1 MNLQYRYILSLS
13 KKENMFYEKT
23 KTKQKDL
30 KKKKSFPRR
39 ESNPEP
45 PTYKVNALSIP
56 PQQLQLK
63 TFVKLIIF

>member
-30 KKKKSFPRR
+30 KKKKVSQGESQTPNLRRIRSTPYLFRHSSFNWRLLL
-39 ESNPEP
+39 N
-45 PTYKVNALSIP
+45 
-56 PQQLQLK
+56 
-63 TFVKLIIF
+63 

>member
-30 KKKKSFPRR
+30 KKKKRFPKAR
-39 ESNPEP
+39 
-45 PTYKVNALSIP
+45 
-56 PQQLQLK
+56 
-63 TFVKLIIF
+63 VKPRTSDV

>member
-30 KKKKSFPRR
+30 KKKKKKFPKAR
-39 ESNPEP
+39 
-45 PTYKVNALSIP
+45 
-56 PQQLQLK
+56 
-63 TFVKLIIF
+63 VKPRTSDV